1 MIPALRIRRSRLAAA
16 LSACGA
22 ALVIS
27 LTPVGSMGHSGS
39 PDRDARLLV
48 SGLGGTVGST
58 LGPDGALYVADG
70 VAGTLVRV
78 DPRTGATRVVASGLP
93 ARVVPGL
100 GGAMDVAFR
109 RGTAYVLVTL
119 VSPDVGGT
127 AVDGIYRV
135 DGPEDLTV
143 FADIGAFAQ
152 AHPPET
158 DFAVPTGVQYALQSH
173 RDGFLVTDGHH
184 NRLYRVD
191 RHGTVTEAATFDN
204 VVPTGVE
211 TRGHRVYLAEAGPVP
226 HLAET
231 GRVMALD
238 LALGTAE
245 EVGRGAPLAVD
256 VEVFDRRLYALSQG
270 HFAEGSPE
278 GAPAEPDTGALML
291 VRRDGSMDT
300 VQGGL
305 DRPSSVEFRGHSAYV
320 VTIGG
325 EIYRVPLP
333 RGR

>member
-1 MIPALRIRRSRLAAA
+1 MTPAMRSRRRRLAAA
-16 LSACGA
+16 LGACAA
-22 ALVIS
+22 ALTIS
-27 LTPVGSMGHSGS
+27 VSPVASVGQSGS
-39 PDRDARLLV
+39 PGPDGRLLA

-58 LGPDGALYVADG
+58 VGPDGALYVADG
-70 VAGTLVRV
+70 VAGTLLRV

-119 VSPDVGGT
+119 VGPDVGGD
-127 AVDGIYRV
+127 AVAGIYRV
-135 DGPEDLTV
+135 DGPQEVSV

-158 DFAVPTGVQYALQSH
+158 DFAVPTGVQYALQT
-173 RDGFLVTDGHH
+173 RGDGFLVTDGHH

-191 RHGTVTEAATFDN
+191 RHGTVAEAAAFAN
-204 VVPTGVE
+204 VVPTGLDA
-211 TRGHRVYLAEAGPVP
+211 RGHRVLLAEAGPVP

-231 GRVMALD
+231 GRVVTVD
-238 LALGTAE
+238 LALGTAQ

-256 VEVFDRRLYALSQG
+256 VELFERRVYALSQG

-278 GAPAEPDTGALML
+278 GAPAEPDTGALMV
-291 VRRDGSMDT
+291 VRRDGSMRT
-300 VQGGL
+300 VHGGL
-305 DRPSSVEFRGHSAYV
+305 DRPSSVEFLGHSAYV
-320 VTIGG
+320 VTIAG
-325 EIYRVPLP
+325 EIYRLPLHH
-333 RGR
+333 GR